1 MGNALVLSIPVA
13 LDYGYWEDGFEQMVE
28 LAGNGNVRFRNK
40 EAGGVGPRLQYAP
53 VNQLEGEA
61 FRRCE
66 TRI

>member
-1 MGNALVLSIPVA
+1 
-13 LDYGYWEDGFEQMVE
+13 MVE